1 MGAAPVA
8 SAAPASPVVAWGLND
23 KGQTDV
29 LAGLSDATTIAAGV
43 HHSLALKA
51 DGTVVAWG
59 WNDQGQSAVPADLKN
74 AATAKVTAIAA
85 GYDHSL
91 ALKADGTVVA
101 WGYDN
106 HGQWAVPADLKNA
119 ATAKVTAIAAGVE
132 HSLALKADGTVVAWG
147 DGSDVPA
154 DLKDAGTA
162 KVIAIAAGVHHSLA
176 LKADGTVVAWG
187 DNGSGQSAV
196 PDGLKNAATA
206 KVTAIAAGLDHSL
219 ALKAD
224 GTVVP
229 WGNDNDGQWAVP
241 ADLKNAATA
250 KVTAIA
256 AGAQHSLALKSDG
269 TVVAWGNDVYGRTA
283 VPERLSGVTA
293 IAAGGGHSLALKA
306 STKVA
311 AWGSNSAGQATVPEE
326 AASGVTA
333 IAAGST
339 HSLALKADGT
349 VAAWGYDNDGQW
361 AMPAGLSRVTAIAA
375 SINHSL
381 ALKSDGTVVAWGD
394 NIGHQAD
401 VPGGLSGATAIAAG
415 LYISMA
421 LKVDGTIASWGANGA
436 QDEVPEEA
444 ASGVVA
450 IAAGTKHS
458 LALKAD
464 GTVVAWGD
472 NGSGQSDVPDGL
484 KNAATAKVTAIA
496 AGRFLSVALK
506 ADGTV
511 VTWGDNDSVP
521 EGLSGVTAIAAG
533 ENQILALRADGT
545 VVPWGD
551 NDSVPEGLSRVTAL
565 AASSHNLVLVAG
577 PLAVS
582 FPDSLPDAV
591 VGQDYPATEVASPG
605 GGSPDYTYRVTK
617 GSLPEGLSLNESTGK
632 LTGMPP
638 TVGNGPFTFTI
649 TVTDSGSGTL
659 KDSESKEFT
668 LQVFAKIKITSGR
681 DLPAGTVNSPYAD
694 GSGVTLAAAGGSGSY
709 KYSVPP
715 GSLPAGLSLSEAGEL
730 TGTPTAATAAGGS
743 TFTITVTDSGL
754 GAPQQSA
761 SKEFSLTVNKAVT
774 TTKVL
779 PIDSPVL
786 PGADVTLV
794 AEVSGYNPGES
805 VTFFDLFDG
814 ETTALGTADVN
825 DEGRASLTWS
835 AGSPG
840 EHSITATYG
849 GDPNNLESPAEAV
862 TLQVLKQLAITSGRD
877 LPAGTVN
884 SPYADGNG
892 VTLAAAGGSG
902 PYKYS
907 VPPGSLPAGLSL
919 SEAGELTG
927 TPTAA
932 TAAGGSTFTITV
944 TDSGSGALQQSAS
957 KEFSLTVNKA
967 VTTTKV
973 LPIDSPVL
981 PGADVTLVA
990 EVSGYNPGESV
1001 TFFDLFDGETT
1012 ALGTADVND
1021 EGQASLTW
1029 SAGSPGEHSITA
1041 TYGGDPNNLE
1051 SSTAEAVTLQV
1062 VAPIPLTVVTTSVDA
1077 VAGQPFTAM
1086 LEASGG
1092 TPDYHWEIVEPSESA
1107 TPEVVGAQAA
1117 TWAAVAD
1124 DGTISGTPP
1133 AGTEPGSYTVSVQ
1146 ATDSAVP
1153 SQQITADIAI
1163 DVHEPGT
1170 VFVSTNN
1177 LDPAVVGVAY
1187 KQTLTAEGGTAP
1199 YTWAVEGDLPAGLNL
1214 DPETGI
1220 ISGTPEKAGDATFTV
1235 TATDGSEPALSGSA
1249 GLGITVTDA
1258 PPQPS
1263 ITTTTLTGATTG
1275 TAYQQTLTAKGGT
1288 PPYTWEITT
1297 GALPDGLSLDTGSG
1311 NITGT
1316 PTTAGTTDFTATV
1329 TDSAGQTDTHDYTL
1343 TTSTPT
1349 TSTPTT
1355 SESPTPS
1362 PSTSDSA
1369 QVSEIPK
1376 GAPNTG
1382 LGANS
1387 SGSLPAIAALD
1398 GYHVT
1403 LPKSPAIADLSGG
1416 RQHVTAA
1423 DWQRGL
1429 TSPWPAQ
1436 SSSPSAPRPLDSE
1449 SGECGE
1455 LCSGEAFAALSMV
1468 GDPHPSPVF
1477 GAVGQPLHTPLLRT
1491 AG

>member
-106 HGQWAVPADLKNA
+106 SGQWAVPAGLSG
-119 ATAKVTAIAAGVE
+119 VTAIAAGVE
-132 HSLALKADGTVVAWG
+132 HSLALKSDGTVVAWG

-176 LKADGTVVAWG
+176 LKSDGTVVAWG

-196 PDGLKNAATA
+196 PAGLKDAGTA
-206 KVTAIAAGLDHSL
+206 KVIAIAAGLDHSL

-241 ADLKNAATA
+241 AGLSG
-250 KVTAIA
+250 VTAIA

-269 TVVAWGNDVYGRTA
+269 TVAAWGNDLYGRTA

-293 IAAGGGHSLALKA
+293 IAAGAGHSLALKA

-311 AWGSNSAGQATVPEE
+311 AWGSNSAGQATVPEA
-326 AASGVTA
+326 AASGVIA
-333 IAAGST
+333 IAAGDG

-394 NIGHQAD
+394 NIGNQAT
-401 VPGGLSGATAIAAG
+401 VPAGLSGATAIAAG

-450 IAAGTKHS
+450 IAAGVHHS

-472 NGSGQSDVPDGL
+472 NGSGQSAVPAGL

-506 ADGTV
+506 SDGTV

-545 VVPWGD
+545 VVAWGD
-551 NDSVPEGLSRVTAL
+551 NDSVPAGLSRVTAL
-565 AASSHNLVLVAG
+565 AASSHNLVIVAG

-582 FPDSLPDAV
+582 WPDSLPDAV

-605 GGSPDYTYRVTK
+605 GGTPDYTYSVTE
-617 GSLPEGLSLNESTGK
+617 GSLPEGLSLDESTGK

-638 TVGNGPFTFTI
+638 TVGSGTFTFTI

-659 KDSESKEFT
+659 KDSASKEFT
-668 LQVFAKIKITSGR
+668 LQVFAKIKITST
-681 DLPAGTVNSPYAD
+681 DLPAGTVNSSYAD
-694 GSGVTLAAAGGSGSY
+694 GNGVTLAAAGGSGSY
-709 KYSVPP
+709 KYGVTE

-743 TFTITVTDSGL
+743 TFTITVTDSGP

-786 PGADVTLV
+786 PGTDVTLV
-794 AEVSGYNPGES
+794 AEVSGYNPGAS
-805 VTFFDLFDG
+805 VTFLELFDDR
-814 ETTALGTADVN
+814 TIALGADDVN
-825 DEGRASLTWS
+825 DEGRASLIWS
-835 AGSPG
+835 ADSTG

-849 GDPNNLESPAEAV
+849 GDPNNLESTAEAV
-862 TLQVLKQLAITSGRD
+862 TLQVLKELAITSTD

-902 PYKYS
+902 PYKYG
-907 VPPGSLPAGLSL
+907 VTAGSLPAGLSL

-932 TAAGGSTFTITV
+932 TAAGGSTFIITV

-957 KEFSLTVNKA
+957 KEFSVAVGKA

-973 LPIDSPVL
+973 LPVDSPVL

-1062 VAPIPLTVVTTSVDA
+1062 VAPVPLTVVTTSVDA
-1077 VAGQPFTAM
+1077 VVGRPFTAM

-1092 TPDYHWEIVEPSESA
+1092 TPDYHWEIVEPGESA

-1133 AGTEPGSYTVSVQ
+1133 AGTEPGSYMVSVR

-1153 SQQITADIAI
+1153 SQQVTADIAI

-1355 SESPTPS
+1355 SPPTTSESPTPS

-1382 LGANS
+1382 LG
-1387 SGSLPAIAALD
+1387 
-1398 GYHVT
+1398 V
-1403 LPKSPAIADLSGG
+1403 
-1416 RQHVTAA
+1416 
-1423 DWQRGL
+1423 
-1429 TSPWPAQ
+1429 
-1436 SSSPSAPRPLDSE
+1436 
-1449 SGECGE
+1449 
-1455 LCSGEAFAALSMV
+1455 
-1468 GDPHPSPVF
+1468 
-1477 GAVGQPLHTPLLRT
+1477 
-1491 AG
+1491 

>member
-1 MGAAPVA
+1 MSGLVVGTASVA
-8 SAAPASPVVAWGLND
+8 SAAPASPVAAWGGSND
-23 KGQTDV
+23 NGETNV
-29 LAGLSDATTIAAGV
+29 PAGLSDATAIAAGGSHSLALKAGGTVVAWGDNSAGQATVPDEAASGVIAIAAGYNHSLALKSNGTVVAWGFNGDGETNVPAGLSGVTAIAAGV
-43 HHSLALKA
+43 AHSLALKSDGTVVAWGDNSKGQATVPDEAASGVSAIAAGYLHSMALKA

-59 WNDQGQSAVPADLKN
+59 FNGSGQSAVPAGLKN

-85 GYDHSL
+85 GENHSV

-101 WGYDN
+101 WG
-106 HGQWAVPADLKNA
+106 GSLQATVPDEA
-119 ATAKVTAIAAGVE
+119 ASGVMAIAAG
-132 HSLALKADGTVVAWG
+132 
-147 DGSDVPA
+147 
-154 DLKDAGTA
+154 
-162 KVIAIAAGVHHSLA
+162 AAHSLA

-187 DNGSGQSAV
+187 DNNYGQTTV
-196 PDGLKNAATA
+196 PDEAASG
-206 KVTAIAAGLDHSL
+206 VTAIAAGTVHNLTLKANSKVAAWGDNKYGQATVPDEAASGVTAIAAGAAHSL
-219 ALKAD
+219 ALKAGGTVVAWGDNKYGQATVPDEAASGVIAIAAGAGHSVALKSD
-224 GTVVP
+224 GTVVA
-229 WGNDNDGQWAVP
+229 WGDISQGKTAVP

-250 KVTAIA
+250 KVIAIA
-256 AGAQHSLALKSDG
+256 AGAD
-269 TVVAWGNDVYGRTA
+269 
-283 VPERLSGVTA
+283 
-293 IAAGGGHSLALKA
+293 
-306 STKVA
+306 
-311 AWGSNSAGQATVPEE
+311 
-326 AASGVTA
+326 
-333 IAAGST
+333 

-349 VAAWGYDNDGQW
+349 VVGWGYNAYGQ
-361 AMPAGLSRVTAIAA
+361 
-375 SINHSL
+375 
-381 ALKSDGTVVAWGD
+381 
-394 NIGHQAD
+394 
-401 VPGGLSGATAIAAG
+401 ATA
-415 LYISMA
+415 
-421 LKVDGTIASWGANGA
+421 
-436 QDEVPEEA
+436 PEAA

-450 IAAGTKHS
+450 IAAGSFHS
-458 LALKAD
+458 VALKADGTVVAWGYNANKQTNVPATLSGVTAIAASAFNSVALKAD

-472 NGSGQSDVPDGL
+472 ISEGQATVPEAAASGVS
-484 KNAATAKVTAIA
+484 AIA
-496 AGRFLSVALK
+496 AGYLHSV
-506 ADGTV
+506 
-511 VTWGDNDSVP
+511 
-521 EGLSGVTAIAAG
+521 
-533 ENQILALRADGT
+533 ALRADGT
-545 VVPWGD
+545 VVAWGFNGD
-551 NDSVPEGLSRVTAL
+551 GATSVPEGLSRVTAL
-565 AASSHNLVLVAG
+565 AAYHHNLVIVAG

-582 FPDSLPDAV
+582 WPDSLPDAV

-605 GGSPDYTYRVTK
+605 GGTPDYTYSVTE
-617 GSLPEGLSLNESTGK
+617 GSLPEGLSLDESTGK

-638 TVGNGPFTFTI
+638 TVGSGTFTFTI

-659 KDSESKEFT
+659 KDSASKEFT
-668 LQVFAKIKITSGR
+668 LQVFAKIKITST
-681 DLPAGTVNSPYAD
+681 DLPAGTVNSSYAD
-694 GSGVTLAAAGGSGSY
+694 GNGVTLAAAGGSGSY
-709 KYSVPP
+709 KYGVTE

-743 TFTITVTDSGL
+743 TFTITVTDSGP

-786 PGADVTLV
+786 PGTDVTLV
-794 AEVSGYNPGES
+794 AEVSGYNPGAS
-805 VTFFDLFDG
+805 VTFLELFDDR
-814 ETTALGTADVN
+814 TIALGADDVN
-825 DEGRASLTWS
+825 DEGRASLIWS
-835 AGSPG
+835 ADSTG

-849 GDPNNLESPAEAV
+849 GDPNNLESTAEAV
-862 TLQVLKQLAITSGRD
+862 TLQVLKELAITSTD

-902 PYKYS
+902 PYKYG
-907 VPPGSLPAGLSL
+907 VTAGSLPAGLSL

-932 TAAGGSTFTITV
+932 TAAGGSTFIITV

-957 KEFSLTVNKA
+957 KEFSVAVGKA

-973 LPIDSPVL
+973 LPVDSPVL

-1062 VAPIPLTVVTTSVDA
+1062 VAPVPLTVVTTSVDA
-1077 VAGQPFTAM
+1077 VVGRPFTAM

-1092 TPDYHWEIVEPSESA
+1092 TPDYHWEIVEPGESA

-1133 AGTEPGSYTVSVQ
+1133 AGTEPGSYMVSVR

-1153 SQQITADIAI
+1153 SQQVTADIAI

-1355 SESPTPS
+1355 SPRPPAKAPHPAPPPPTPHKS
-1362 PSTSDSA
+1362 VKYPKAHPTQDS
-1369 QVSEIPK
+1369 
-1376 GAPNTG
+1376 G
-1382 LGANS
+1382 
-1387 SGSLPAIAALD
+1387 
-1398 GYHVT
+1398 
-1403 LPKSPAIADLSGG
+1403 
-1416 RQHVTAA
+1416 
-1423 DWQRGL
+1423 
-1429 TSPWPAQ
+1429 
-1436 SSSPSAPRPLDSE
+1436 
-1449 SGECGE
+1449 
-1455 LCSGEAFAALSMV
+1455 
-1468 GDPHPSPVF
+1468 
-1477 GAVGQPLHTPLLRT
+1477 RT
-1491 AG
+1491 ARAHFR